1 MNQLDRTVAN
11 MMSKF
16 GTTAYVR
23 VSLSESYDPSTSEN
37 IVSYRDFPVKA
48 MFFDYVRKNEGEGTE
63 NNTLIKTGDKQVYIQ
78 PPQKT
83 QDGLPLPHLSPNK
96 DYLKVGGKVYK
107 IITIKQLNPSYSD
120 DGCVLFELYI
130 RE

>member
-1 MNQLDRTVAN
+1 
-11 MMSKF
+11 MMAKF
-16 GTTAYVR
+16 GTTAHVM
-23 VSLSESYDPSTSEN
+23 VSLTESYNTDTSEN
-37 IVSYRDFPVKA
+37 IVSFKDIPVKA

-63 NNTLIKTGDKQVYIQ
+63 NSTLIKTGDKQVYIQ

-83 QDGLPLPHLSPNK
+83 QDGLPLPHFSPNK
-96 DYLKVGGKVYK
+96 DYLKVDGKVYK
-107 IITIKQLNPSYSD
+107 IITIKQLNPSMSN